1 VVSTPS
7 QRNVIGNRTI
17 TAPPTPASAGRERA
31 SMTSQQPAPG
41 WYPDPG
47 GGPGQRY
54 WDGQQ
59 WQVFPPVPAPSP
71 APYGD
76 GRFEVDAYGRPLSDK
91 SKLVAGLL
99 QLFLGGFGIGRFYLG
114 YTNIGVI
121 QIVVTIVT
129 CGIGS
134 IWGLIDAIL
143 IISGNVPDADGRT
156 LRA

>member
-1 VVSTPS
+1 
-7 QRNVIGNRTI
+7 
-17 TAPPTPASAGRERA
+17 
-31 SMTSQQPAPG
+31 MTSQQPAPG

-59 WQVFPPVPAPSP
+59 WQAPPPVPAP
-71 APYGD
+71 YGD
-76 GRFEVDAYGRPLSDK
+76 PRFGLDAYGQPLSDK
-91 SKLVAGLL
+91 SKLAAGLL

-114 YTNIGVI
+114 YNNIGVI

-143 IISGNVPDADGRT
+143 ILSGNVPDADGRT